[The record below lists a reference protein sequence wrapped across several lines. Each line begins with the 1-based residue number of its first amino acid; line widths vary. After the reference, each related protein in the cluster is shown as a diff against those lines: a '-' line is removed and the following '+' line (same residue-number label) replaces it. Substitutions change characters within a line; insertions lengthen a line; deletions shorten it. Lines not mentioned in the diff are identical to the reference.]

1 MFSRLTI
8 HAAALLVAIPILVA
22 GGDASADTLPEG
34 ITATVIAEY
43 PSKIPAL
50 KSVRLVKVV
59 LQPGARFDNIEVKS
73 EEYCE
78 LKKGQ
83 LTHVSHDTGVVDLYT
98 TGARWAPPKG
108 SYHTV
113 TNTGDTPAEMWVYQ
127 LIDKD
132 AKDAD
137 KM

>member
-1 MFSRLTI
+1 MVFRIFATATPFFI
-8 HAAALLVAIPILVA
+8 ALSLMVNA
-22 GGDASADTLPEG
+22 GQARSEGLPEG

-43 PSKIPAL
+43 PSKVPTV
-50 KSVRLVKVV
+50 KKVRLVKVV
-59 LQPGARFDNIEVKS
+59 MQPGALFDNIEVKS

-78 LKKGQ
+78 LKRGA

-98 TGARWAPPKG
+98 AGARWAPPKG

-113 TNTGDTPAEMWVYQ
+113 TNTGDDVAEMWVYQ
-127 LIDKD
+127 LIVKD
-132 AKDAD
+132 AADGD

>member
-1 MFSRLTI
+1 MLPRLTI
-8 HAAALLVAIPILVA
+8 HAAALFVAIAVLVS
-22 GGDASADTLPEG
+22 GGYANADKLPEG
-34 ITATVIAEY
+34 ISATVIAEY
-43 PSKIPAL
+43 PSKIPAIE
-50 KSVRLVKVV
+50 KVRLVKI
-59 LQPGARFDNIEVKS
+59 LIKPGAKFDNIEVKS

-98 TGARWAPPKG
+98 VGSRWSPPKG

-113 TNTGDTPAEMWVYQ
+113 TNTGNVDAEMWVYQ
-127 LIDKD
+127 LVERG